1 MRSKLNWSGWDHP
14 VPDLSPETMGALA
27 SPSATVVIATRN
39 RRDELRTAI
48 QSALAQT
55 VPIEVLV
62 IDDGSTDGTADMV
75 RAEFYGVRVIR
86 HEDSRG
92 YIVRR
97 NEGAR
102 LAAGPVVFSIDDD
115 AVFSTRDIVKRTL
128 EEFEPACVS
137 AVAIPYVDIHVDRH
151 VCQAA
156 PDRQSVYATRQFKG
170 TAYAVRRD
178 VFAQVG
184 GFRESLFHQGEEG
197 DFCIRALAAGY
208 VVRLG
213 TADPIHHFE
222 SPKRDFQRMDF
233 FGVRNAVLFAWQNV
247 PAPFVFLHMPVVVVR
262 CLAHTWNPGRLR
274 ARFAGVLD
282 GCRLCAAVPRDP
294 VPASTY
300 RLWRFLAKGPR
311 PLSQLAPLTRPPSS
325 RTRRRAS

>member
-1 MRSKLNWSGWDHP
+1 MRLKLNWSEWDRP
-14 VPDLSPETMGALA
+14 VPHPSLEAIGAPA
-27 SPSATVVIATRN
+27 SPLATVLITTKD

-48 QSALAQT
+48 RSALIQT
-55 VPIEVLV
+55 VPVEVLV

-178 VFAQVG
+178 VFVRVG
-184 GFRESLFHQGEEG
+184 GYRDHLVHQGEEG
-197 DFCIRALAAGY
+197 DFCIRLLAAGS

-222 SPKRDFQRMDF
+222 SPRRDLQRMDF
-233 FGVRNAVLFAWQNV
+233 FGVRNTVLFAWQNV
-247 PAPFVFLHMPVVVVR
+247 PLPFLLVHLPVVSLR
-262 CLAHTWNPGRLR
+262 CLLLTLKPARLKIR
-274 ARFAGVLD
+274 VAGLID
-282 GCRLCAAVPRDP
+282 GLRQCASVTREP
-294 VPASTY
+294 VSWRTY
-300 RLWRFLAKGPR
+300 RRWQSLAKGPR
-311 PLSQLAPLTRPPSS
+311 ILSQLFPES
-325 RTRRRAS
+325 